1 MRELTAE
8 DYVLA
13 GIVFWEDQQD
23 ANAPFVRSHGPRS
36 VYEKFLSEVRT
47 WLRDGYSNLK

>member
-1 MRELTAE
+1 MRELKAG

-23 ANAPFVRSHGPRS
+23 PNAPFVRSHGPRS
-36 VYEKFLSEVRT
+36 IYEKFLREVRL
-47 WLRDGYSNLK
+47 WLKETTL